1 MHRLSSR
8 LARLEKAT
16 GRPQGVRSRADV
28 LRLAGD
34 ELAAMARAGDPR
46 AGELTR
52 AGAEPGEEALLYW
65 LVHRTRPIP
74 LAWLDWLV
82 EGELD

>member
-1 MHRLSSR
+1 MHQLGRR
-8 LARLEKAT
+8 LAKLERVA
-16 GRPQGVRSRADV
+16 GPQGVRGRADV

-34 ELAAMARAGDPR
+34 ELAAMAQSGDHR
-46 AGELTR
+46 AGELAQ
-52 AGAEPGEEALLYW
+52 AGVEPGEEALLYW
-65 LVHRTRPIP
+65 LAHRTRPIP